1 MKDLPETGGVV
12 TAADLAGLAR
22 FARPDCPAAIWP
34 RGLPPEVQSWLDA
47 LPSDHLPRG
56 RLTVLETAVEDAVL
70 QLCEAAGT
78 PDGPERRW
86 LVADI
91 AALAATVFPLTEAR
105 FLRLRLDVITTNAC
119 RKFHIDAVRARL
131 VCTYRG
137 TGTQFGYGDQPQE
150 ITTAPTGAPLLLRG
164 TLWPPSPDPG
174 LRHRSP
180 PNRRHGRD
188 APRSGSGPDPRARRR
203 DLTITLDPKPRDTTL
218 G

>member
-1 MKDLPETGGVV
+1 MRDLPETGGGVV
-12 TAADLAGLAR
+12 TASDLAGLAH
-22 FARPDCPAAIWP
+22 FTRPDCPAALWP
-34 RGLPPEVQSWLDA
+34 RTLPFDVQSWLDA
-47 LPSDHLPRG
+47 LPSDQLPCG
-56 RLTVLETAVEDAVL
+56 RVTVLDTAVDDAVV

-78 PDGPERRW
+78 PDGPQRRW

-137 TGTQFGYGDQPQE
+137 TGTQFGFGKDPQE

-164 TLWPPSPDPG
+164 TLWPPEPDLG

-180 PNRRHGRD
+180 PIEGTGETR
-188 APRSGSGPDPRARRR
+188 
-203 DLTITLDPKPRDTTL
+203 LVLVLDPILEPDDAI
-218 G
+218 